1 MGIIRKGKFWLFHD
15 SAITTLLFTDL
26 HWSICCR
33 TKDLPLSWTLCGGQ
47 LSHLTE
53 FCETIHL
60 FHSETTYETL
70 QTQLCE
76 TEEEIF
82 KEEQEILLNR
92 LNRITIIRTPIKIQ
106 ADEQH
111 SGSQRNVSTA
121 SFSTVLFWKS
131 TESTSSFTRSCYFNR
146 NLSATNQMQSKVTW
160 DGWSSGTK
168 SINDSMRPFH
178 PNFRIQHDLWHKG
191 KNMAKDWNKIM
202 RKRYDKYDKFTN
214 KRIQDVG
221 YLSMHKEPT
230 SLKVFIISLPNIT
243 PRKLPI
249 NSRCKLWGKY

>member
-1 MGIIRKGKFWLFHD
+1 MLLISMNEYGHKFTWESSEKVNFDLFHD
-15 SAITTLLFTDL
+15 STITTLLFTDL

-121 SFSTVLFWKS
+121 SFSTVLF
-131 TESTSSFTRSCYFNR
+131 
-146 NLSATNQMQSKVTW
+146 
-160 DGWSSGTK
+160 
-168 SINDSMRPFH
+168 
-178 PNFRIQHDLWHKG
+178 
-191 KNMAKDWNKIM
+191 
-202 RKRYDKYDKFTN
+202 
-214 KRIQDVG
+214 
-221 YLSMHKEPT
+221 
-230 SLKVFIISLPNIT
+230 
-243 PRKLPI
+243 
-249 NSRCKLWGKY
+249 